1 MKQVQSRF
9 LNYSPMVMDFLT
21 SKGIK
26 FYVTDA
32 DIVCFD
38 IESDSH
44 NDTEFFMLG
53 AEYTNWL
60 NATMTNPS
68 YNG

>member
-1 MKQVQSRF
+1 
-9 LNYSPMVMDFLT
+9 MDFLT

-32 DIVCFD
+32 DIVCFE

-60 NATMTNPS
+60 NAIMTNPS
-68 YNG
+68 YNGW